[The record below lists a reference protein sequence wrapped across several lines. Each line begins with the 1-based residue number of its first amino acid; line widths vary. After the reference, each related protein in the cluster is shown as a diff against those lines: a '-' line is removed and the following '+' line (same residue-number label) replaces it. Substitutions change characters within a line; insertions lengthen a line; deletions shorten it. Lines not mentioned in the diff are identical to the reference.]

1 MIQFGDI
8 TNHNGTGGLSI
19 YGGKFEDENFD
30 IKHTKRGQL
39 SMANAGPNTNG
50 SQVFVTFCPCPH
62 LDGRHVVFGEISKG
76 KGLLRRL
83 ENIQTG
89 ENDYPTVDV
98 RIVDSGLVKEGE
110 DDGVPPLSIGE
121 HEVSCSLFVLCSLT
135 LDRTTQKTMKQI
147 QRTQKLH

>member
-98 RIVDSGLVKEGE
+98 RIVDSGLVREGE

-121 HEVSCSLFVLCSLT
+121 HEVSYFLFVLCSMFFNT
-135 LDRTTQKTMKQI
+135 R
-147 QRTQKLH
+147 